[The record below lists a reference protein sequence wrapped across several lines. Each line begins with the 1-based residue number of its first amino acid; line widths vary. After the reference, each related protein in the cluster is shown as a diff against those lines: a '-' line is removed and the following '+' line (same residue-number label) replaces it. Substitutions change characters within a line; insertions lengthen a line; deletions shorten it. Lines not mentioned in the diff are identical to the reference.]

1 MRKSKI
7 LLHLLRRLPFTL
19 LLLLVLAAA
28 ALWTNTHSERISPGF
43 LRRFGYAP
51 RDLWLWRWSPLVTS
65 ALVTHG
71 QQSFWSALGMVTLG
85 VGAAEWRT
93 TSARA
98 ASTFW
103 GVHLLTLLL
112 ESGGA
117 LASDQAGWIATAS
130 LRVRDVGPSA
140 GYFGCIGLALATLRK
155 PWREVLGVLL
165 FAGLVAALFMPP
177 RAGQSATVKRF
188 ADAAHLIALP
198 LGWLS
203 AGLLQPRKKS

>member
-1 MRKSKI
+1 MVTARNPF
-7 LLHLLRRLPFTL
+7 LRLLRRLPFTL

-28 ALWTNTHSERISPGF
+28 ALWTDTHSERISPGF

-51 RDLWLWRWSPLVTS
+51 RDLWLWNWAPLLTS

-71 QQSFWSALGMVTLG
+71 RQAFWGALGMVLLG

-93 TSARA
+93 SSGRTA
-98 ASTFW
+98 ATFW

-117 LASDQAGWIATAS
+117 LASDQAGWMATAT

-140 GYFGCIGLALATLRK
+140 GYFGCIGLALTTLRK
-155 PWREVLGVLL
+155 PWRELTGVLIL
-165 FAGLVAALFMPP
+165 AGLVVVFFLPP
-177 RAGQSATVKRF
+177 RAGQSLAVKRF
-188 ADAAHLIALP
+188 ADAAHLIAFP

-203 AGLLQPRKKS
+203 AGLSRNQA

>member
-1 MRKSKI
+1 MVRK
-7 LLHLLRRLPFTL
+7 PF
-19 LLLLVLAAA
+19 
-28 ALWTNTHSERISPGF
+28 G
-43 LRRFGYAP
+43 G
-51 RDLWLWRWSPLVTS
+51 
-65 ALVTHG
+65 
-71 QQSFWSALGMVTLG
+71 ALGMVTLG
-85 VGAAEWRT
+85 VGTAEWRT
-93 TSARA
+93 SSARA

-155 PWREVLGVLL
+155 PWRELLGILV
-165 FAGLVAALFMPP
+165 FVGLVAALFLPP
-177 RAGQSATVKRF
+177 RAGQSAIVKRL
-188 ADAAHLIALP
+188 ADAAHLIAFP

-203 AGLLQPRKKS
+203 AGLLQRRKNS